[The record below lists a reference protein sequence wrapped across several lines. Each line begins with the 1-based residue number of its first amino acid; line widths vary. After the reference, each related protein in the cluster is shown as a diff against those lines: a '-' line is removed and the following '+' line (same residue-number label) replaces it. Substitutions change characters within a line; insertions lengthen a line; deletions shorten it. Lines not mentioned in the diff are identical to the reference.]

1 MLLSLHSEGRPVPQ
15 KELCLTCFVVQGE
28 GEHLENDEMRMAV
41 MCYEHGSDCI
51 ADLRVRKLSID
62 SLASP

>member
-15 KELCLTCFVVQGE
+15 QELCLTLFVVQSE
-28 GEHLENDEMRMAV
+28 DEHLESDEIRMSV